1 MLCSLRC
8 VVLAVCWV
16 RRVASSKE
24 PLVPAEV
31 ILPQSTLGR
40 HHQGW
45 ARPRSG
51 QMGTVTDI
59 HIAEC
64 RLHTELTRTLRH
76 EAIMLIK

>member
-40 HHQGW
+40 HHLDW
-45 ARPRSG
+45 ARPDSG
-51 QMGTVTDI
+51 QLGHVTDI
-59 HIAEC
+59 HTAEC
-64 RLHTELTRTLRH
+64 RQIAHRAHQDL
-76 EAIMLIK
+76 AP